1 MTRRRQPRGTAEGSE
16 NVSAPKGFDEFEL
29 RLGDVMRGERATL
42 GKSLLDVQR
51 ELKIRAAYIA
61 AIENTDPT
69 AFETPGFIAGY
80 VRSYAR
86 YLGLDPE
93 WAYRRFCA
101 EGDFAS
107 GDTVS
112 VRAAGSPA
120 GTPKKTLPKRDP
132 FAEPNGLFAPRQDRI
147 PLRIEP
153 GAIGSSLVLL
163 ALTGI
168 LGYGGWSVLK
178 EIQQVRLAPIDQQPG
193 LVIDVD
199 PLDDARDVVTA
210 DSGARAPS
218 TEDLDRL
225 YRPQALDRP
234 VMVARDAPIATLD
247 PGEIGVLAAQPPV
260 RQFAGAAPSTDPLV
274 APSAVVPAR
283 GLADTSVQVVAEENR
298 PEVAVFAVRPA
309 WVRVSAADG
318 TVLLEKILDA
328 GERYVLPE
336 TEEAPRL
343 RAGNSGSVYFA
354 VNGQT
359 YGPALPG
366 AQVAKNVE
374 LSAEALT
381 EKYALADVQADPDLA
396 VALAQL
402 EATEA
407 Q

>member
-1 MTRRRQPRGTAEGSE
+1 
-16 NVSAPKGFDEFEL
+16 
-29 RLGDVMRGERATL
+29 MRGERATL

-51 ELKIRAAYIA
+51 ELKIRATYIA
-61 AIENTDPT
+61 AIENADPA

-86 YLGLDPE
+86 YLGLDAE
-93 WAYRRFCA
+93 WAYRRFCE
-101 EGDFAS
+101 EGAFATS
-107 GDTVS
+107 DTVES
-112 VRAAGSPA
+112 NVS
-120 GTPKKTLPKRDP
+120 GTKTTSSKSTAKGRDP
-132 FAEPNGLFAPRQDRI
+132 FADPNGLFAPRKENF

-163 ALTGI
+163 ALTTA

-178 EIQQVRLAPIDQQPG
+178 EIQQVKLAPIDQQPG
-193 LVIDVD
+193 LIVDVD
-199 PLDDARDVVTA
+199 PLDQVNDVVTA
-210 DSGARAPS
+210 DMSVTPPS

-225 YRPQALDRP
+225 YRPQALDKP
-234 VMVARDAPIATLD
+234 VMVARDGPIATLD
-247 PGEIGVLAAQPPV
+247 PGEIGILVAEDPV
-260 RQFAGAAPSTDPLV
+260 RRIARAAPGAETIYVERPL
-274 APSAVVPAR
+274 AGGTPPR
-283 GLADTSVQVVAEENR
+283 DTSVRVVAENTR
-298 PEVAVFAVRPA
+298 PEVAILAVRPA

-359 YGPALPG
+359 YGPALAG

-374 LSAEALT
+374 LSADALT
-381 EKYALADVQADPDLA
+381 EKYQLADLQADPDLA

-402 EATEA
+402 EQGLTEGDA
-407 Q
+407 GSQ